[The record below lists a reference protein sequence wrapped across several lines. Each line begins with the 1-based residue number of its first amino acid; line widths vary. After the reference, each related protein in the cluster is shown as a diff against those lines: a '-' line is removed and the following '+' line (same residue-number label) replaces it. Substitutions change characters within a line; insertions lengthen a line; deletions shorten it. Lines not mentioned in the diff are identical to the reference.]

1 VSDSIVSCER
11 GGGRIAQFDRA
22 RFLRRILLC
31 GSAGLVQEVRLRKKQ
46 EFYGWTLLA
55 VLFSL
60 DFVNMG
66 FPVYGGTVINSY
78 MLHQIQM
85 SRSTLGLGLTLS
97 NLFVGLS
104 ATAVA
109 LSILKQGVRKTF
121 AIGSALI
128 CAGSLFL
135 AFFASKPWHYLLGYG
150 GIVGLGMGFGTL
162 VPAGTAVT
170 RWFKRYRG
178 RAMGICLGASG
189 FAGFVVAPLLNRM
202 LEASHGNWRAG
213 WQIVAGVAVISGI
226 IALLF
231 VRERPEDLGQVV
243 DGTPE
248 TAPEHKLRR
257 AHAPRELITTYSWT
271 PAEAYRTKSYWLI
284 VIAGITCQY
293 PLFFFIA
300 HWILHA
306 RGTGIL
312 ASDAAWTL
320 SLFAIGGIVGRLI
333 GGWLMDT
340 ITGRYAF
347 MIGLCLYL
355 IGSYLAIKVNP
366 NALFIAYAAAISYGL
381 AFGWTFTCM
390 NTCTAHFYGAVA
402 FPKLNGTMI
411 LLTSVIGSPA
421 GFIGGKI
428 FDIYGGYARA
438 FELNALLAAIGIIAM
453 AFATMPRPHDA
464 VVAETKAA

>member
-1 VSDSIVSCER
+1 MSE
-11 GGGRIAQFDRA
+11 
-22 RFLRRILLC
+22 
-31 GSAGLVQEVRLRKKQ
+31 KKK
-46 EFYGWTLLA
+46 FYGWTLLA

-78 MLHQIQM
+78 MLRQILM
-85 SRSTLGLGLTLS
+85 SRSTLGLGFMFS

-104 ATAVA
+104 ATIVA
-109 LSILKQGVRKTF
+109 MSILKQGVRKTF

-135 AFFASKPWHYLLGYG
+135 AFFATKPWHYLFGYG
-150 GIVGLGMGFGTL
+150 GIIGVGMGFGTL

-189 FAGFVVAPLLNRM
+189 IAGFVVAPLLNRM
-202 LEASHGNWRAG
+202 LEASGGNWRVG
-213 WQIVAGVAVISGI
+213 WQIVAAVAVISGI
-226 IALLF
+226 VALLF
-231 VRERPEDLGQVV
+231 IKERPEDLGQVV
-243 DGTPE
+243 DGIPE
-248 TAPEHKLRR
+248 TESERR
-257 AHAPRELITTYSWT
+257 PREANRPDKLITTYSWT

-284 VIAGITCQY
+284 ALAGITCQY
-293 PLFFFIA
+293 PLFFFVA

-306 RGTGIL
+306 RGAGIA
-312 ASDAAWTL
+312 ASAAAWTM
-320 SLFAIGGIVGRLI
+320 SLFAIGGITGRLI

-347 MIGLCLYL
+347 ILGLCLFVV
-355 IGSYLAIKVNP
+355 GSFLAIEVNA
-366 NALFIAYAAAISYGL
+366 NSLGIAFAAAILYGL

-390 NTCTAHFYGAVA
+390 NTCTAHFYGSAA

-411 LLTSVIGSPA
+411 MLTSVFGSPA
-421 GFIGGKI
+421 SAIGGKI
-428 FDIYGGYARA
+428 FDIYGSYARA
-438 FELNALLAAIGIIAM
+438 FELNALLAVIGITAV
-453 AFATMPRPHDA
+453 AFATMPQPRGA
-464 VVAETKAA
+464 MVAESKAA

>member
-1 VSDSIVSCER
+1 V
-11 GGGRIAQFDRA
+11 
-22 RFLRRILLC
+22 
-31 GSAGLVQEVRLRKKQ
+31 RKKGD
-46 EFYGWTLLA
+46 FYGWTLLA

-85 SRSTLGLGLTLS
+85 TRSTLGLGFTFS

-104 ATAVA
+104 ATVVA
-109 LSILKQGVRKTF
+109 MSILKQGVRKTF

-135 AFFASKPWHYLLGYG
+135 AFFASKPWHYLVGYG
-150 GIVGLGMGFGTL
+150 GIIGVGMGFGTL

-189 FAGFVVAPLLNRM
+189 IAGFLVAPLLNSL
-202 LEASHGNWRAG
+202 LEASGGNWRVG
-213 WQIVAGVAVISGI
+213 WQIVAAVAVISGI
-226 IALLF
+226 MALVF
-231 VRERPEDLGQVV
+231 VKERPEDLGQVV

-248 TAPEHKLRR
+248 TEPEHQ
-257 AHAPRELITTYSWT
+257 PREARALHGLITTYSWT

-284 VIAGITCQY
+284 VIAGISCQY

-306 RGTGIL
+306 RGAGIL
-312 ASDAAWTL
+312 PSDAAWTM
-320 SLFAIGGIVGRLI
+320 SLFAIGGITGRLI

-355 IGSYLAIKVNP
+355 IGSFLAIKVNS
-366 NALFIAYAAAISYGL
+366 NALVIAFAAAISYGL

-390 NTCTAHFYGAVA
+390 NTCTAHFYGSAA
-402 FPKLNGTMI
+402 FPKLSGTMI

-421 GFIGGKI
+421 GVIGGKI
-428 FDIYGGYARA
+428 FDLYGGYSRA
-438 FELNALLAAIGIIAM
+438 FELNALLAAIGIMAM
-453 AFATMPRPHDA
+453 AFATMPRPRTA
-464 VVAETKAA
+464 MVAEAKAA

>member
-1 VSDSIVSCER
+1 M
-11 GGGRIAQFDRA
+11 
-22 RFLRRILLC
+22 RRQQ
-31 GSAGLVQEVRLRKKQ
+31 A
-46 EFYGWTLLA
+46 FYGWTLLA
-55 VLFSL
+55 VLFAL

-78 MLHQIQM
+78 MLRQIPM
-85 SRSTLGLGLTLS
+85 SRSTLGLGFTFS

-104 ATAVA
+104 ATIVA
-109 LSILKQGVRKTF
+109 MSILKRGVRKTF

-150 GIVGLGMGFGTL
+150 VIVGVGMGFGTL

-189 FAGFVVAPLLNRM
+189 IAGFVVAPLLNTM
-202 LEASHGNWRAG
+202 LEASGGNWRVG
-213 WQIVAGVAVISGI
+213 WQIVAGVAVISGM

-231 VRERPEDLGQVV
+231 VKERPEDLGQVV
-243 DGTPE
+243 DGIAE
-248 TAPEHKLRR
+248 TGMDRYSLQSNHPD
-257 AHAPRELITTYSWT
+257 ELITTYSWT

-284 VIAGITCQY
+284 VIAGIACQY

-306 RGTGIL
+306 RGAGIP
-312 ASDAAWTL
+312 ASDAAWTM
-320 SLFAIGGIVGRLI
+320 SLFAIGGITGRLI

-347 MIGLCLYL
+347 MIGLCLFV
-355 IGSYLAIKVNP
+355 IGSFLALKVGP
-366 NALFIAYAAAISYGL
+366 NALGIAFGAAILYGL

-390 NTCTAHFYGAVA
+390 NTCTAHFFGTAA

-411 LLTSVIGSPA
+411 LLTSMLGSPA

-428 FDIYGGYARA
+428 FDMYGGYARA
-438 FELNALLAAIGIIAM
+438 FELNALLAIIGIMAM
-453 AFATMPRPHDA
+453 AFATMPTPRNA
-464 VVAETKAA
+464 MVAEAKAA

>member
-1 VSDSIVSCER
+1 M
-11 GGGRIAQFDRA
+11 G
-22 RFLRRILLC
+22 
-31 GSAGLVQEVRLRKKQ
+31 KKQ

-78 MLHQIQM
+78 MLRQIHM
-85 SRSTLGLGLTLS
+85 SRSTLGLGFTFS

-104 ATAVA
+104 ATVVA
-109 LSILKQGVRKTF
+109 MSILKQGVRKTF

-135 AFFASKPWHYLLGYG
+135 AFFATKPWHYLFGYG
-150 GIVGLGMGFGTL
+150 GIVGVGMGFGTL

-189 FAGFVVAPLLNRM
+189 IAGFVVAPLLNRM
-202 LEASHGNWRAG
+202 LEASGGNWRVG
-213 WQIVAGVAVISGI
+213 WRIVADVAVISGI
-226 IALLF
+226 IAILF
-231 VRERPEDLGQVV
+231 VKERPEDLGQVV
-243 DGTPE
+243 DGIPE
-248 TAPEHKLRR
+248 TESELQPRQPHG
-257 AHAPRELITTYSWT
+257 AHELITTYSWT

-284 VIAGITCQY
+284 VLAGITCQY

-306 RGTGIL
+306 RGAGIP
-312 ASDAAWTL
+312 ASAAAWTM
-320 SLFAIGGIVGRLI
+320 SLFAIAGITGRLI

-347 MIGLCLYL
+347 MIGLCLFV
-355 IGSYLAIKVNP
+355 IGSFLAIEVNA
-366 NALFIAYAAAISYGL
+366 NTLAIAFAAAILYGL

-390 NTCTAHFYGAVA
+390 NTCTAHFYGSAA

-411 LLTSVIGSPA
+411 LLTSVLGSPA
-421 GFIGGKI
+421 GAIGGKI
-428 FDIYGGYARA
+428 FDIYGGYAKA
-438 FELNALLAAIGIIAM
+438 FELNALLAAIGIVAM
-453 AFATMPRPHDA
+453 TFATMPSPRNAMVADA
-464 VVAETKAA
+464 KAA

>member
-1 VSDSIVSCER
+1 ME
-11 GGGRIAQFDRA
+11 
-22 RFLRRILLC
+22 
-31 GSAGLVQEVRLRKKQ
+31 KKP

-78 MLHQIQM
+78 MLHQIM
-85 SRSTLGLGLTLS
+85 MTRSTLGLGFTFS

-104 ATAVA
+104 ATIVA
-109 LSILKQGVRKTF
+109 GSILKWGVRRTF

-135 AFFASKPWHYLLGYG
+135 AFAASKPWHYLVGYG
-150 GIVGLGMGFGTL
+150 GIVGVGMGFGTL

-189 FAGFVVAPLLNRM
+189 IAGFVAAPLLNKI
-202 LEASHGNWRAG
+202 LEASGGDWRVG
-213 WQIVAGVAVISGI
+213 WRIVAGVAVISGI
-226 IALLF
+226 VALLF
-231 VRERPEDLGQVV
+231 VKERPEDLGQVP
-243 DGTPE
+243 DGIPE
-248 TAPEHKLRR
+248 TELAPGSRPPHG
-257 AHAPRELITTYSWT
+257 ARELITRYSWT
-271 PAEAYRTKSYWLI
+271 AAEAYRTKSYWLI
-284 VIAGITCQY
+284 VLAGITCQY
-293 PLFFFIA
+293 PLFFFVA

-306 RGTGIL
+306 RGAGIL
-312 ASDAAWTL
+312 AADAAWTM
-320 SLFAIGGIVGRLI
+320 SAFAIGGIVGRLI

-347 MIGLCLYL
+347 MIGLCLF
-355 IGSYLAIKVNP
+355 IVGSFLALKVNS
-366 NALFIAYAAAISYGL
+366 NALAVAFAAAILYGL

-390 NTCTAHFYGAVA
+390 NTCTAHFYGTAA

-411 LLTSVIGSPA
+411 LLTSVLASPA

-428 FDIYGGYARA
+428 FDNYGGYARA
-438 FELNALLAAIGIIAM
+438 FELNALLAVVGIVAM
-453 AFATMPRPHDA
+453 AFAKMPRPRNA
-464 VVAETKAA
+464 VVAEIKAA

>member
-1 VSDSIVSCER
+1 
-11 GGGRIAQFDRA
+11 
-22 RFLRRILLC
+22 
-31 GSAGLVQEVRLRKKQ
+31 VQKKQ

-78 MLHQIQM
+78 MLRQIHM
-85 SRSTLGLGLTLS
+85 SRSTLGLGFTFS

-104 ATAVA
+104 ATIVA
-109 LSILKQGVRKTF
+109 MSILEQGVRKTF

-135 AFFASKPWHYLLGYG
+135 AFFATKPWHYLLGYG
-150 GIVGLGMGFGTL
+150 GIVGVGMGFGTL

-189 FAGFVVAPLLNRM
+189 IAGFVVAPLLNRM
-202 LEASHGNWRAG
+202 LEASGGNWRVG
-213 WQIVAGVAVISGI
+213 WRIVAGVAVISGI
-226 IALLF
+226 VALLF
-231 VRERPEDLGQVV
+231 IKERPEDLGQVV
-243 DGTPE
+243 DGIPE
-248 TAPEHKLRR
+248 TGPNRQPPNVNR
-257 AHAPRELITTYSWT
+257 PNELITTYSWT

-284 VIAGITCQY
+284 ALAGIMCQY
-293 PLFFFIA
+293 PLFFFVA

-306 RGTGIL
+306 RGAGIP
-312 ASDAAWTL
+312 AAAAAWTM
-320 SLFAIGGIVGRLI
+320 SLFAIAGITGRLI

-347 MIGLCLYL
+347 IIGLC
-355 IGSYLAIKVNP
+355 IFIVGSFLAIQVNST
-366 NALFIAYAAAISYGL
+366 ALAIAFAAAISYGL

-390 NTCTAHFYGAVA
+390 NTCTAHFYGTAA

-411 LLTSVIGSPA
+411 LLTSVLGSPA
-421 GFIGGKI
+421 GYIGGKI
-428 FDIYGGYARA
+428 FDMYGGYARA
-438 FELNALLAAIGIIAM
+438 FELNALLAAIGIVAM
-453 AFATMPRPHDA
+453 AFAKMPQPRGA
-464 VVAETKAA
+464 MVAEAKAA

>member
-1 VSDSIVSCER
+1 MS
-11 GGGRIAQFDRA
+11 G
-22 RFLRRILLC
+22 
-31 GSAGLVQEVRLRKKQ
+31 KKK
-46 EFYGWTLLA
+46 FYGWTLLA

-78 MLHQIQM
+78 MLRQIHM
-85 SRSTLGLGLTLS
+85 SRSTLGWGFTLS

-104 ATAVA
+104 ATIVA
-109 LSILKQGVRKTF
+109 MSILKQGVRKTF

-150 GIVGLGMGFGTL
+150 GIVGVGMGFGTL

-189 FAGFVVAPLLNRM
+189 IAGFVVAPLLNRM
-202 LEASHGNWRAG
+202 LEASGGNWRVG
-213 WQIVAGVAVISGI
+213 WQIVAAVAVVSGI
-226 IALLF
+226 VALLF
-231 VRERPEDLGQVV
+231 IKERPEDLGQVV
-243 DGTPE
+243 DGIPE
-248 TAPEHKLRR
+248 AEAGQQPRQV
-257 AHAPRELITTYSWT
+257 HAPRELITTYSWT

-284 VIAGITCQY
+284 ALAGVTCQY
-293 PLFFFIA
+293 PLFFFVA

-306 RGTGIL
+306 RGAGIA
-312 ASDAAWTL
+312 ASAAAWTM
-320 SLFAIGGIVGRLI
+320 SLFAIGGITGRLI

-347 MIGLCLYL
+347 MLGLCLFVV
-355 IGSYLAIKVNP
+355 GSLLAIEVNA
-366 NALFIAYAAAISYGL
+366 NSLGIAFAAAILYGL

-390 NTCTAHFYGAVA
+390 NTCTAHFFGTAA

-411 LLTSVIGSPA
+411 MLTSVIGSPA
-421 GFIGGKI
+421 GAIGGKI
-428 FDIYGGYARA
+428 FDIYGSYARA
-438 FELNALLAAIGIIAM
+438 FELNVLLAAIGIVAM
-453 AFATMPRPHDA
+453 AFATMPQPRGA
-464 VVAETKAA
+464 VVAEAKAA

>member
-1 VSDSIVSCER
+1 MSER
-11 GGGRIAQFDRA
+11 Q
-22 RFLRRILLC
+22 
-31 GSAGLVQEVRLRKKQ
+31 K
-46 EFYGWTLLA
+46 FYGWTLLA

-78 MLHQIQM
+78 MLHQIPM
-85 SRSTLGLGLTLS
+85 SRSTLGLGFTFS

-104 ATAVA
+104 ATTVA
-109 LSILKQGVRKTF
+109 MSILKQGVRKTF

-135 AFFASKPWHYLLGYG
+135 AFFASKPWHYLVGYG
-150 GIVGLGMGFGTL
+150 VIIGVGMGFGTL

-189 FAGFVVAPLLNRM
+189 IAGFVVAPLLNRI
-202 LEASHGNWRAG
+202 LEASGGNWRVG

-226 IALLF
+226 TALLF
-231 VRERPEDLGQVV
+231 VKERPEDLGQVV
-243 DGTPE
+243 DGIPE
-248 TAPEHKLRR
+248 TESERQLRQ
-257 AHAPRELITTYSWT
+257 AHGPRELITTYSWT
-271 PAEAYRTKSYWLI
+271 PAEAYGTKSYWLI

-306 RGTGIL
+306 RGAGIL
-312 ASDAAWTL
+312 ASDAAWTM
-320 SLFAIGGIVGRLI
+320 SLFAIAGITGRLI

-355 IGSYLAIKVNP
+355 VGSFLAIRVNS
-366 NALFIAYAAAISYGL
+366 NGLAIAYAAAISYGL

-390 NTCTAHFYGAVA
+390 NTCTAHFYGSAA

-421 GFIGGKI
+421 GAIGGKI
-428 FDIYGGYARA
+428 FDVYGGYARA
-438 FELNALLAAIGIIAM
+438 FELNALLAAIGIVAM
-453 AFATMPRPHDA
+453 AFATMPHPRTA
-464 VVAETKAA
+464 MVAEAKAA

>member
-1 VSDSIVSCER
+1 
-11 GGGRIAQFDRA
+11 
-22 RFLRRILLC
+22 L
-31 GSAGLVQEVRLRKKQ
+31 EVVKKP

-78 MLHQIQM
+78 MLRQIPM
-85 SRSTLGLGLTLS
+85 SRSTLGLGFTFS

-104 ATAVA
+104 ATIVA
-109 LSILKQGVRKTF
+109 MSILKQGVRKTF
-121 AIGSALI
+121 AIGSGLI

-135 AFFASKPWHYLLGYG
+135 ALFASKPWHYLVGYG
-150 GIVGLGMGFGTL
+150 GIIGVGMGFGTL

-189 FAGFVVAPLLNRM
+189 IAGFVVAPLLNRM
-202 LEASHGNWRAG
+202 LEASGGNWRVG
-213 WQIVAGVAVISGI
+213 WQIVAAVAVISGI
-226 IALLF
+226 VALLF
-231 VRERPEDLGQVV
+231 VKERPESLGQAV
-243 DGTPE
+243 DGISDAESDRHLFDTN
-248 TAPEHKLRR
+248 APVG
-257 AHAPRELITTYSWT
+257 LITTYAWT
-271 PAEAYRTKSYWLI
+271 PAEAYRTRSYWLI
-284 VIAGITCQY
+284 ALAGFACQY

-306 RGTGIL
+306 RGVGIG
-312 ASDAAWTL
+312 ASDAAWTM
-320 SLFAIGGIVGRLI
+320 SMFAIGGITGRLI

-347 MIGLCLYL
+347 MIGLCLFV
-355 IGSYLAIKVNP
+355 IGSFLAIRVGP
-366 NALFIAYAAAISYGL
+366 GALAIAYAAAILYGL

-390 NTCTAHFYGAVA
+390 NTCTAHFFGTAA

-411 LLTSVIGSPA
+411 LLTSVLGSPA

-438 FELNALLAAIGIIAM
+438 FELNALLATIGIVAM
-453 AFATMPRPHDA
+453 AFATMPRPRNA
-464 VVAETKAA
+464 ILAEARAA

>member
-1 VSDSIVSCER
+1 V
-11 GGGRIAQFDRA
+11 
-22 RFLRRILLC
+22 
-31 GSAGLVQEVRLRKKQ
+31 RKKP

-78 MLHQIQM
+78 MLRQIPM
-85 SRSTLGLGLTLS
+85 SRSTLGLGFTFS

-104 ATAVA
+104 ATIVA
-109 LSILKQGVRKTF
+109 MSILRQGVRKTF
-121 AIGSALI
+121 AIGSGLI

-135 AFFASKPWHYLLGYG
+135 AFFASKPWHYLVGYG
-150 GIVGLGMGFGTL
+150 GIIGVGMGFGTL

-189 FAGFVVAPLLNRM
+189 IAGFVVAPLLNRM
-202 LEASHGNWRAG
+202 LEASGGNWRVG
-213 WQIVAGVAVISGI
+213 WQIVAAVAVISGI
-226 IALLF
+226 VALLF
-231 VRERPEDLGQVV
+231 VKERPESLGQAV
-243 DGTPE
+243 DGIPE
-248 TAPEHKLRR
+248 TEPDRTPLQSNAP
-257 AHAPRELITTYSWT
+257 AELITSYSWT

-284 VIAGITCQY
+284 AVAGIACQY

-306 RGTGIL
+306 RGAGID
-312 ASDAAWTL
+312 ASDAAWTM
-320 SLFAIGGIVGRLI
+320 SMFAIGGITGRLI

-347 MIGLCLYL
+347 MIGLCLFV
-355 IGSYLAIKVNP
+355 IGSFLAIEVGP
-366 NALFIAYAAAISYGL
+366 NALAIAFAAAILYGL

-390 NTCTAHFYGAVA
+390 NTCTAHFFGAAA

-411 LLTSVIGSPA
+411 LLTSVLGSPA

-438 FELNALLAAIGIIAM
+438 FELNALLATIGIVAM
-453 AFATMPRPHDA
+453 AFATMPRPRNA
-464 VVAETKAA
+464 IIAKAKAA

>member
-1 VSDSIVSCER
+1 MV
-11 GGGRIAQFDRA
+11 
-22 RFLRRILLC
+22 
-31 GSAGLVQEVRLRKKQ
+31 KKQ
-46 EFYGWTLLA
+46 QFYGWTLLA

-78 MLHQIQM
+78 MLRQIHM
-85 SRSTLGLGLTLS
+85 SRSTLGWGFTLS

-104 ATAVA
+104 ATFVA
-109 LSILKQGVRKTF
+109 ISILKQGVRKTF

-128 CAGSLFL
+128 CVGSLFL

-150 GIVGLGMGFGTL
+150 GIVGVGMGFGTL

-189 FAGFVVAPLLNRM
+189 IAGFVVAPLLNRM
-202 LEASHGNWRAG
+202 LEASGGNWRVG
-213 WQIVAGVAVISGI
+213 WRIVAAVAVISGI
-226 IALLF
+226 VALLF
-231 VRERPEDLGQVV
+231 IKERPEDLGQAV
-243 DGTPE
+243 DGIPE
-248 TAPEHKLRR
+248 AAPNRQSNPSS
-257 AHAPRELITTYSWT
+257 ATQELITTYSWT

-284 VIAGITCQY
+284 VLAGITCQY

-306 RGTGIL
+306 RGAGIP
-312 ASDAAWTL
+312 AAAAAWTM
-320 SLFAIGGIVGRLI
+320 SLFAIGGITGRLI

-347 MIGLCLYL
+347 MIGLCLFV
-355 IGSYLAIKVNP
+355 IGSFLAIEVNA
-366 NALFIAYAAAISYGL
+366 NALGIAFAAAISYGL

-390 NTCTAHFYGAVA
+390 NTCTAHFFGTAA

-411 LLTSVIGSPA
+411 MLTSVIGSPA
-421 GFIGGKI
+421 GAIGGKI
-428 FDIYGGYARA
+428 FDVYGSYARA
-438 FELNALLAAIGIIAM
+438 FELNALLAAIGIVAM
-453 AFATMPRPHDA
+453 AFATMPQPRNA
-464 VVAETKAA
+464 IVAEAKAA

>member
-1 VSDSIVSCER
+1 M
-11 GGGRIAQFDRA
+11 Q
-22 RFLRRILLC
+22 
-31 GSAGLVQEVRLRKKQ
+31 RKQ
-46 EFYGWTLLA
+46 QFYGWTLLA

-60 DFVNMG
+60 DFANMG

-78 MLHQIQM
+78 MLRQIQM
-85 SRSTLGLGLTLS
+85 SRGALGLGFTFS

-104 ATAVA
+104 AIVVA
-109 LSILKQGVRKTF
+109 MSILKWGIRKTF
-121 AIGSALI
+121 AIGSGLI

-135 AFFASKPWHYLLGYG
+135 AFLAWKPWHYLLGYG
-150 GIVGLGMGFGTL
+150 GIIGVGMGFGTL

-170 RWFKRYRG
+170 RWFRRYRG

-189 FAGFVVAPLLNRM
+189 IAGFVAAPLLNRM
-202 LEASHGNWRAG
+202 LEASGGNWRVG
-213 WQIVAGVAVISGI
+213 WQIVAGVAIISGI
-226 IALLF
+226 VALLF
-231 VRERPEDLGQVV
+231 VKERPEDLGQVV
-243 DGTPE
+243 DGFAETEPE
-248 TAPEHKLRR
+248 RLPRD

-284 VIAGITCQY
+284 VIAGIACQY

-306 RGTGIL
+306 RGAGIL
-312 ASDAAWTL
+312 ASDAAWTM
-320 SLFAIGGIVGRLI
+320 SLFAIAGITGRLI

-355 IGSYLAIKVNP
+355 IGSFFAVKINS
-366 NALFIAYAAAISYGL
+366 NALVIAFAAAISYGL

-390 NTCTAHFYGAVA
+390 NTCTAHFYGSAA
-402 FPKLNGTMI
+402 FPKLNGTTI

-421 GFIGGKI
+421 GAIGGKI
-428 FDIYGGYARA
+428 FDVYGGYARA
-438 FELNALLAAIGIIAM
+438 FELNAVLAAVGILAM
-453 AFATMPRPHDA
+453 AFATMPHPRKA
-464 VVAETKAA
+464 LIAETQAA

>member
-1 VSDSIVSCER
+1 
-11 GGGRIAQFDRA
+11 
-22 RFLRRILLC
+22 
-31 GSAGLVQEVRLRKKQ
+31 VQKKQ

-60 DFVNMG
+60 DFANMG

-78 MLHQIQM
+78 MLHQIPM
-85 SRSTLGLGLTLS
+85 SRSTLGLGFTFS

-104 ATAVA
+104 ATIVA
-109 LSILKQGVRKTF
+109 MSILKQGVRKTF

-150 GIVGLGMGFGTL
+150 GIVGVGMGFGTL

-178 RAMGICLGASG
+178 RAMGVCLGASG
-189 FAGFVVAPLLNRM
+189 IAGFVVAPLLNRM
-202 LEASHGNWRAG
+202 LEASGGNWRVG

-226 IALLF
+226 VALLF
-231 VRERPEDLGQVV
+231 VKERPEDLGQVV
-243 DGTPE
+243 DGVEE
-248 TAPEHKLRR
+248 TGPDRGPR
-257 AHAPRELITTYSWT
+257 QGPAPRELISTYAWT

-284 VIAGITCQY
+284 VLAGIMCQY

-306 RGTGIL
+306 RGAGIL
-312 ASDAAWTL
+312 ASDAAWTM
-320 SLFAIGGIVGRLI
+320 SWFAIGGITGRLI

-347 MIGLCLYL
+347 MIGLCLFV
-355 IGSYLAIKVNP
+355 IGSFLAIRVGP
-366 NALFIAYAAAISYGL
+366 NALAIAFAAAILYGL

-390 NTCTAHFYGAVA
+390 NTCTAHFYGTAA

-411 LLTSVIGSPA
+411 LLTSVLGSPA

-438 FELNALLAAIGIIAM
+438 FELNALLAAIGIVAM
-453 AFATMPRPHDA
+453 AFATMPRPRNA
-464 VVAETKAA
+464 ILAEAKAA

>member
-1 VSDSIVSCER
+1 
-11 GGGRIAQFDRA
+11 
-22 RFLRRILLC
+22 
-31 GSAGLVQEVRLRKKQ
+31 VQKKQ

-78 MLHQIQM
+78 MLHQIPM
-85 SRSTLGLGLTLS
+85 SRSELGLGFTFS

-104 ATAVA
+104 ATIVA
-109 LSILKQGVRKTF
+109 MSILKQGVRKTF
-121 AIGSALI
+121 AIGSTLI

-135 AFFASKPWHYLLGYG
+135 AFFATKPWHYLLGYG
-150 GIVGLGMGFGTL
+150 GIVGVGMGFGTL

-189 FAGFVVAPLLNRM
+189 IAGFVVAPLLNRM
-202 LEASHGNWRAG
+202 LEASGGNWRVG

-226 IALLF
+226 VALLF
-231 VRERPEDLGQVV
+231 IKERPEDLGQVV
-243 DGTPE
+243 DGIPE
-248 TAPEHKLRR
+248 TAPDRQSR
-257 AHAPRELITTYSWT
+257 QGHAPRELITTYSWT

-284 VIAGITCQY
+284 ALAGITCQY
-293 PLFFFIA
+293 PLFFFVA

-306 RGTGIL
+306 ERAGIL
-312 ASDAAWTL
+312 ASDAAWTM
-320 SLFAIGGIVGRLI
+320 SLFAIAGVTGRLI

-340 ITGRYAF
+340 VTGRYAF
-347 MIGLCLYL
+347 MIGLCLFV
-355 IGSYLAIKVNP
+355 IGSFLAIEVNA
-366 NALFIAYAAAISYGL
+366 NSLGIAFAAAILYGL

-390 NTCTAHFYGAVA
+390 NTCTAHFFGTAA

-411 LLTSVIGSPA
+411 LLTSVLGSPA
-421 GFIGGKI
+421 GYIGGKI
-428 FDIYGGYARA
+428 FDMYGGYARA
-438 FELNALLAAIGIIAM
+438 FELNALLAVIGILAM
-453 AFATMPRPHDA
+453 AFATMPRPRNA
-464 VVAETKAA
+464 VIAEAKAA